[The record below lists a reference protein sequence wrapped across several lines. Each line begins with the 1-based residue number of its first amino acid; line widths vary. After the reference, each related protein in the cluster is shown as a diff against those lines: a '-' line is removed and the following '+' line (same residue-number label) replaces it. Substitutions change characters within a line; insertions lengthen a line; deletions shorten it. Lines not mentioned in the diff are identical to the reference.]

1 VNVSLPRTPAER
13 FAGILDLLHRALAA
27 QGVRGRLVGP
37 LLLAVCARLRRAVA
51 HVTRLAAQV
60 AAGTLP
66 KPRAPYSRR
75 PRAPR
80 SPTPPDPA
88 KPPIPAGFAWL
99 LRLMDE
105 AARHWVAGARAQLQH
120 LLSDP
125 DMVAL
130 IEAAPQMGRSLRP
143 VCRMLGLR
151 PPPPLARPRR
161 PRARPD
167 TVPPEPAPDD
177 AAPTDPTAPPGT
189 PPPKA
194 RRKPPAYWGPE
205 LKPIPG
211 IYIPPP
217 PHLRARW
224 YVPRTRARPKP
235 A

>member
-1 VNVSLPRTPAER
+1 MQ
-13 FAGILDLLHRALAA
+13 LLHAALAA
-27 QGVRGRLVGP
+27 QGVKGRLVGH
-37 LLLAVCARLRRAVA
+37 LLLAVCARLRHAVA
-51 HVTRLAAQV
+51 RVTRLAAQV

-66 KPRAPYSRR
+66 KPRAPGSPR
-75 PRAPR
+75 PRAARP
-80 SPTPPDPA
+80 PAPPDPA
-88 KPPIPAGFAWL
+88 KPPIPGGFAWL

-105 AARHWVAGARAQLQH
+105 PARHWVAGARGQLQH
-120 LLSDP
+120 LLADP
-125 DMVAL
+125 DMVSL

-143 VCRMLGLR
+143 ICRMLGLR

-161 PRARPD
+161 PRATPA
-167 TVPPEPAPDD
+167 TVPAEPAPADP
-177 AAPTDPTAPPGT
+177 AAPPPPAG
-189 PPPKA
+189 PKA

-224 YVPRTRARPKP
+224 YFPRTRPRAKP